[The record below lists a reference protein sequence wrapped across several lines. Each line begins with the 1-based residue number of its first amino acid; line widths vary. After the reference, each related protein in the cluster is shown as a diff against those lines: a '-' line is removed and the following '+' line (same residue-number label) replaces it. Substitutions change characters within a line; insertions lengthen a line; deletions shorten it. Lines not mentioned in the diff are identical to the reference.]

1 MKQKQKWMHKD
12 CCLLPKEVRN
22 LGQKVQKHQNNW

>member
-1 MKQKQKWMHKD
+1 MKKKPRPKMKQKQKWMHKD

-22 LGQKVQKHQNNW
+22 LG